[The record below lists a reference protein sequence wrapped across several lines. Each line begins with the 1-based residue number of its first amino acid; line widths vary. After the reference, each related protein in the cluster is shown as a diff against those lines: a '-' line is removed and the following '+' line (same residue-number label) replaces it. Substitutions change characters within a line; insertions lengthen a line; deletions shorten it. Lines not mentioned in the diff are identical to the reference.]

1 MDPQPEQALPIGT
14 VIADRYRIETP
25 LSQGG
30 TSFVY
35 RATDLTL
42 GRAVGLKVMLQH
54 LIGHAQRFENEA
66 QAMSALM
73 HPAVV
78 RIYGLGVLPDR
89 RPYLAMEF
97 VPGETLG
104 ARLDRMGAMAPV
116 EAARL
121 IAPVCGALVEA
132 HEAGIRHRD
141 IKPDNIMIQ
150 PMIGGRPTVR
160 VLDFGIAGFANP
172 QGRRITRAGQIMGT
186 PEYMAPEQAIGDE
199 AGPGADI
206 WALGVVLHH
215 MLAGQ
220 PPFSGKDTPEV
231 LYRLVHGEPDK
242 LPRHIPDR
250 LVRLVADCLKKDAEQ
265 RPTAMDVLGR
275 LESFQLG
282 AEIEADVNSTA
293 VAELPSAQFRVADVF
308 APVPARRSSAWIIAG
323 IVGLLVGAYATWLI
337 AQPGIDFEKNAV
349 SELKASVARLGDLK
363 IADRLIEADLGK
375 AATMWIEA
383 RGPDP
388 TTPGWALAAA
398 LARLNAGY
406 LRPSIE
412 ALNTLLTE
420 NPSLRSDPRL
430 VPALVAVLRFKRGE
444 GAVGLLTGPLW
455 PDSQGAL
462 RIQPRE
468 GVNPRVRNRA
478 LKALASKGVNV
489 TALQIFAWQADLG
502 EAKIGCSAR
511 KAAFDGLLAVK
522 DALLPSIV
530 DALGDAAKAC
540 LGDNS
545 LDRLKAVAP

>member
-1 MDPQPEQALPIGT
+1 MDPQPEQALPVGT
-14 VIADRYRIETP
+14 IIADRYRIEAP
-25 LSQGG
+25 LSLGG

-104 ARLDRMGAMAPV
+104 ARLDRMGAMTPV

-132 HEAGIRHRD
+132 HETGIRHRD

-186 PEYMAPEQAIGDE
+186 PEYMAPEQAIGEE

-231 LYRLVHGEPDK
+231 LYRLVHSEPDR
-242 LPRHIPDR
+242 LPRHIPAR
-250 LVRLVADCLKKDAEQ
+250 LAQVVADCLQKDAAK

-308 APVPARRSSAWIIAG
+308 EPMPARRSKAWILAG
-323 IVGLLVGAYATWLI
+323 LAGVILGAFVTWFMTQKPAT
-337 AQPGIDFEKNAV
+337 PVK
-349 SELKASVARLGDLK
+349 SSASTAAADLDDLG

-375 AATMWIEA
+375 AATLWIEA
-383 RGPDP
+383 RSPDP
-388 TTPGWALAAA
+388 ATPKWALVAA
-398 LARLNAGY
+398 LARLKSGY
-406 LRPSIE
+406 LRPSLE
-412 ALNTLLTE
+412 ALDTLLTQ
-420 NPSLRSDPRL
+420 NPSLRTDPRL
-430 VPALVAVLRFKRGE
+430 VPALAGVLRYKRG
-444 GAVGLLTGPLW
+444 GAAANLLTGALW
-455 PDSQGAL
+455 PASDGAL
-462 RIQPRE
+462 RTQAST
-468 GVNPRVRNRA
+468 GVNGRARSRA
-478 LKALASKGVNV
+478 LKALTSKGIDV
-489 TALQIFAWQADLG
+489 TALQTKAWHADLTD
-502 EAKIGCSAR
+502 AKVTCSAR
-511 KAAFDGLLAVK
+511 KAAFDGLIAAK
-522 DALLPSIV
+522 DGALKGLV
-530 DALGDAAKAC
+530 DALDADAKAC
-540 LGDNS
+540 LGDDYA
-545 LDRLKAVAP
+545 DRLSGR